1 MASGIVCGRP
11 MSGRGRRSQRR
22 RSGGRRSGGR
32 CLKPGPVGRNP
43 YLNFLR
49 KFRKEN
55 CGLSPI
61 ETIQEGA
68 KEWKRLKKEDRLKF
82 IEEAFYAPKRRRQS
96 NMSSRGRTSRRR
108 TSRRAGRSR
117 GRINKSNLIL
127 WKTFRIFFF
136 LVFENIKF
144 CVAKIGAI
152 QSYFEKPNAN
162 VCENINAPPTTVPTH
177 ITMAQCTPRKT
188 TRMARRG
195 RSAQCPRACPTPTT
209 PQSVAAPA
217 AARCLRPGPVQR
229 NPFLNFLR
237 EYRKTCCGLTAIE
250 TVRQGAKAWKN
261 LSNEEKQRYIVE
273 AFYAPKRRRRLGA
286 MCGPVGR
293 RTRRAGRV
301 SKRSRSAMSRRARS
315 GKSGSRRR
323 SKVC

>member
-11 MSGRGRRSQRR
+11 MGGRGRRSKRH
-22 RSGGRRSGGR
+22 RSGGRRSSGR

-96 NMSSRGRTSRRR
+96 NISSRARSSRRR

-117 GRINKSNLIL
+117 GR
-127 WKTFRIFFF
+127 
-136 LVFENIKF
+136 
-144 CVAKIGAI
+144 
-152 QSYFEKPNAN
+152 SYFEKPNAN
-162 VCENINAPPTTVPTH
+162 VCENITAPPTTIPTH

-195 RSAQCPRACPTPTT
+195 KRVQCPRACPTPTT
-209 PQSVAAPA
+209 PQPTATTA

-286 MCGPVGR
+286 MCGPVSR
-293 RTRRAGRV
+293 RGGRV
-301 SKRSRSAMSRRARS
+301 SKRSRSAMSRRVRS